1 MNSEERLAHAAAQ
14 LGLPVGRL
22 NSALD
27 AVAGGRARARLRG
40 ADRQHRVTDAVAT
53 ELGVSSDDLCA
64 ALGRQC

>member
-1 MNSEERLAHAAAQ
+1 MNSEERLVHAAAQ
-14 LGLPVGRL
+14 LGLPVCRL

-64 ALGRQC
+64 ALGRPC